1 MFRTRSSE
9 RGPEPV
15 EGPSPE
21 RAGGSGSEDG
31 KAQAATAERQS
42 MSREQAVEPEPSKIP
57 QHVAIIMDGN
67 GRWAQARGLP
77 RLAGHRA
84 GTDNIRR
91 VLEEC
96 IEAGVEVLTIYAF
109 STENWERPER
119 EVRGLMRLLEEVIH
133 RELDELDANG
143 VQIRHIG
150 WLDGVSE
157 RLQRLIHKAVN
168 MTQDNDRIILNVAF
182 NYGGRLEIVRA
193 VQAIIED
200 GIPPEDIDEELFESY
215 LTTAG
220 LSDPD
225 LIIRT
230 GGEMRLS
237 NFMLWQGA
245 YSEIYS
251 TPVFWPDFGKQ
262 ALRDAFIDY
271 GHRERRFGRVPNVD

>member
-1 MFRTRSSE
+1 MFRGR
-9 RGPEPV
+9 
-15 EGPSPE
+15 
-21 RAGGSGSEDG
+21 GSESGPGDG
-31 KAQAATAERQS
+31 NAQTAVGRQLMTTS
-42 MSREQAVEPEPSKIP
+42 QALGLDLPKVPC
-57 QHVAIIMDGN
+57 HVAIIMDGN

-91 VLEEC
+91 VLEGC
-96 IEAGVEVLTIYAF
+96 VEAGVEILTIYAF

-119 EVRGLMRLLEEVIH
+119 EVRGLMRLLEEVIQ
-133 RELDELDANG
+133 RELDELHENG

-150 WLDGVSE
+150 WLDGVSA
-157 RLQRLIHKAVN
+157 RLQKMIREAVDL
-168 MTQDNDRIILNVAF
+168 TKDNDRIILNVAF
-182 NYGGRLEIVRA
+182 NYGGRLEIIKA
-193 VQAIIED
+193 VQAIMRD
-200 GIPPEDIDEELFESY
+200 SIPPEEIDEELFESY

-220 LSDPD
+220 LPDPD

-251 TPVFWPDFGKQ
+251 TPTFWPDFDKQ
-262 ALRDAFIDY
+262 ALFDAFADY
-271 GHRERRFGRVPNVD
+271 SQRERRFGRVPNAET